1 MIFDIMAHIQ
11 IINLIKQKFIFFL
24 YKIFPHYIYI
34 QYLFIFIYS
43 YIYSYYSYI
52 FKNSEYLL

>member
-43 YIYSYYSYI
+43 YI